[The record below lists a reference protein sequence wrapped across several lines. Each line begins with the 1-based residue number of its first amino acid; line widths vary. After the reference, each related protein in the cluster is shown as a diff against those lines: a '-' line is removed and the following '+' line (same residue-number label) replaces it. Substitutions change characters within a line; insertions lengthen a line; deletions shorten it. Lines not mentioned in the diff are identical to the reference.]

1 MWPLGKARDQKRR
14 GTGRRRPASRWRR
27 ATYFAGGVGLAGAA
41 LIATGNWMWQA
52 GHVGRAQASID
63 AWLGD
68 VAAAAGLTV
77 REVYVTGRVNTTTRE
92 LLQALAVDRGD
103 PILAF
108 DPEQARKRLLRLD
121 WIKSAKVSRR
131 LPDLID
137 VRLQER
143 VPLALWQRGKRFVL
157 VDREGEPITGD
168 DVGRFRDLPIV
179 VGKDAPQHAADIIEL
194 LAADGALFQQVHAL
208 VRVGGRRWDVQLD
221 TGIEIN
227 LPETDAGKAWSQ
239 LSELQAEQG
248 IFDRDIAIID
258 LRRPGHLV
266 VRLTP
271 EAAARR
277 RDPGENT

>member
-1 MWPLGKARDQKRR
+1 MWPLAHKRGQKRR
-14 GTGRRRPASRWRR
+14 PAGRRRPVSRWRR
-27 ATYFAGGVGLAGAA
+27 ATYFAGGIGFAVAI
-41 LIATGNWMWQA
+41 LIATGNWLWEA
-52 GHVGRAQASID
+52 GHVGRAQASVD
-63 AWLGD
+63 ARLDD
-68 VAAAAGLTV
+68 VVAAAGLTV
-77 REVYVTGRVNTTTRE
+77 REVYVTGRVNTSTRQ

-103 PILAF
+103 SILAF
-108 DPEQARKRLLRLD
+108 DPERARKRLLRLD
-121 WIKSAKVSRR
+121 WIKTADVSRR

-194 LAADGALFQQVHAL
+194 LAADAELFGQVHAL

-221 TGIEIN
+221 TGIEVN
-227 LPETDAGKAWSQ
+227 LPEMDAGKAWSQ
-239 LSELQAEQG
+239 LSAFQTEQG

-277 RDPGENT
+277 RDPGEST

>member
-1 MWPLGKARDQKRR
+1 MRPLGKGRDQKRR
-14 GTGRRRPASRWRR
+14 TTGRRRPASRWRR
-27 ATYFAGGVGLAGAA
+27 ATYFAGGAGLAVAA

-52 GHVGRAQASID
+52 GHVGRVQASID

-68 VAAAAGLTV
+68 LVAGAGLTV

-108 DPEQARKRLLRLD
+108 DPDEARKRLLRLD
-121 WIKSAKVSRR
+121 WIKSVEVSRR

-143 VPLALWQRGKRFVL
+143 EPLALWQRGKRFVL
-157 VDREGEPITGD
+157 VDREGEPITGN

-221 TGIEIN
+221 TGIEVH
-227 LPETDAGKAWSQ
+227 LPETDAGEAWSQ
-239 LSELQAEQG
+239 LSALQAEEG